1 MPLIAVNNKVERL
14 FSLISLQGN
23 THYGGENITLLQH
36 MCQTAMLAEMESD
49 DGELILA
56 AFLHD
61 VGHLEQS
68 QSERHT
74 NGNWLQHHETIGAQ
88 MLAGYGFSERVVA
101 LVANHVL
108 AKRYLVYKYPDYY
121 FNLTDAGREALDFQ
135 GGPLCMEEA
144 FQFENHPLFE
154 QVICLR
160 MLDERAKQR
169 DVATPSV
176 QYYKEK
182 ALYHLVSLSNGVRPK

>member
-14 FSLISLQGN
+14 FALINEQGS
-23 THYGGENITLLQH
+23 TQYAGENITLAQH

-68 QSERHT
+68 ESERHM
-74 NGNWLQHHETIGAQ
+74 NGNWLQHHEAIGAQ
-88 MLAGYGFSERVVA
+88 MLAGYGFSERVVT

-135 GGPLCMEEA
+135 GGPLGMEEA
-144 FQFENHPLFE
+144 FQFESHPLFE
-154 QVICLR
+154 QVVALR
-160 MLDERAKQR
+160 MWDERAKQS
-169 DVATPSV
+169 DVATPCV
-176 QYYKEK
+176 RYYKEK
-182 ALYHLVSLSNGVRPK
+182 ALYHLVSLSNGIRPK